1 MRLGWF
7 LSSALLK
14 VKITTGVVAFLE
26 WDFQIVAAVGA
37 AAVVAAVEEVAAVEG
52 VAAVEEEVDFTAH
65 LAGTA
70 CTANQL
76 TRSASAGVE

>member
-1 MRLGWF
+1 MGWF

-26 WDFQIVAAVGA
+26 WDFQIVVAVGA
-37 AAVVAAVEEVAAVEG
+37 AAVVAVVAAAEEVAAVEE
-52 VAAVEEEVDFTAH
+52 VVDFTAY
-65 LAGTA
+65 LGGTA

-76 TRSASAGVE
+76 TRSASAEGK

>member
-26 WDFQIVAAVGA
+26 WDFQIVAAVVA
-37 AAVVAAVEEVAAVEG
+37 AAEEVEAVDGGNILES
-52 VAAVEEEVDFTAH
+52 AFSCLILTAD
-65 LAGTA
+65 
-70 CTANQL
+70 
-76 TRSASAGVE
+76 

>member
-37 AAVVAAVEEVAAVEG
+37 AAVVAAAEE

>member
-1 MRLGWF
+1 VRLGWF

-26 WDFQIVAAVGA
+26 WDFQIVAAVVA
-37 AAVVAAVEEVAAVEG
+37 AAVVAAAEEVEAVEEV
-52 VAAVEEEVDFTAH
+52 VDFTAH
-65 LAGTA
+65 LGGTA

-76 TRSASAGVE
+76 TRSASAEGK

>member
-37 AAVVAAVEEVAAVEG
+37 AAEEVE
-52 VAAVEEEVDFTAH
+52 AVEEEVDPSFA
-65 LAGTA
+65 LV
-70 CTANQL
+70 
-76 TRSASAGVE
+76 SFPVS

>member
-26 WDFQIVAAVGA
+26 WDFQIVAAVVAVA
-37 AAVVAAVEEVAAVEG
+37 AAEEVEAVEEV
-52 VAAVEEEVDFTAH
+52 VDFTAH
-65 LAGTA
+65 LGGTA

-76 TRSASAGVE
+76 TRSASAEGK

>member
-14 VKITTGVVAFLE
+14 VKITTEVVAFLE
-26 WDFQIVAAVGA
+26 WDFQIVVAVGA
-37 AAVVAAVEEVAAVEG
+37 AAIVAAVEEV
-52 VAAVEEEVDFTAH
+52 VDFTAH
-65 LAGTA
+65 LGGTA

-76 TRSASAGVE
+76 TRSASAEGK

>member
-1 MRLGWF
+1 LVLVRLGWF

-37 AAVVAAVEEVAAVEG
+37 AAVVAAAEEVEAVEEV
-52 VAAVEEEVDFTAH
+52 VDFTAH
-65 LAGTA
+65 LGGTA
-70 CTANQL
+70 STAKPL
-76 TRSASAGVE
+76 TRSASAEGK

>member
-37 AAVVAAVEEVAAVEG
+37 A
-52 VAAVEEEVDFTAH
+52 VEEEVDFTAH

-76 TRSASAGVE
+76 TRSASAGGE